1 MMSID
6 NKLHR
11 PFGMTDA
18 QSYDFITIAAKYG
31 LFGDAPYEFLLEVE
45 QLFNEI
51 PQPPRKRD
59 EEV

>member
-1 MMSID
+1 
-6 NKLHR
+6 
-11 PFGMTDA
+11 MTDA